1 MATTKKA
8 AASDATIINM
18 RDLSKMIEYAILSD
32 QPLGIEGPPGIGK
45 SAAVGIAAQKLGMP
59 MEVMI
64 LSLCDPT
71 DIGGFPVVTSGV
83 VERFPL
89 GPLKRACQEPVV
101 LFLDELTMASPPV
114 QGAAMR
120 LIYERWAGEVKLH
133 PGTRIIAAWNPPDQS
148 AGGYEMALP
157 LMGRLTKVKLHPE
170 HKEVR
175 QYFYGLGGMQLNTDV
190 DGKDVAAINEH
201 RENVKA
207 KIDSA
212 TNTLARLAVDFAA
225 TTEVSADLIQIEP
238 PAGAQAAG
246 NQWGAPRSWER
257 GLRVCAAMIDKDK
270 GAENGPL
277 FLTALAGN
285 IGDSQAAGFIAI
297 RKIREHLPSEEEILK
312 DPNKAKLPS
321 TKEHAIGALG
331 LLAQVAMRD
340 PQCAWI
346 YANRMDFKEVRI
358 ACLSTLS
365 KVAKLQK
372 NNPRFKEGEAAMK
385 GLFKDISKAIG
396 VNNQMA

>member
-1 MATTKKA
+1 MATTKKT
-8 AASDATIINM
+8 AASDATICNM
-18 RDLSKMIEYAILSD
+18 SQLSKMIEYALISD

-45 SAAVGIAAQKLGMP
+45 SAAVAQAAKALNMP

-71 DIGGFPVVTSGV
+71 DIGGFPVVQNGC

-89 GPLKRACQEPVV
+89 GPLKRACLEPVV

-133 PGTRIIAAWNPPDQS
+133 EGTRIIAAWNPPDQS

-157 LMGRLTKVKLHPE
+157 LMGRLTKIKLHPE

-175 QYFYGLGGMQLNTDV
+175 QYFYGLGGLSLNTDS
-190 DGKDVAAINEH
+190 DGKELDTNSRRDA
-201 RENVKA
+201 VKA
-207 KIDSA
+207 KIENA
-212 TNTLARLAVDFAA
+212 TNTLSRLAVDFAA

-238 PAGAQAAG
+238 PAGSQAAG
-246 NQWGAPRSWER
+246 HQWGAPRSWER
-257 GLRVCAAMIDKDK
+257 GLRICAAMIDKDK
-270 GAENGPL
+270 NSENGAL

-285 IGDSQAAGFIAI
+285 IGDSAAAGFIAI

-312 DPNKAKLPS
+312 DPNKAKLPQ

-346 YANRMDFKEVRI
+346 YAARLDFKEVRI

-365 KVAKLQK
+365 KVAKLNK
-372 NNPRFKEGEAAMK
+372 SNARFKEGEAAMK
-385 GLFKDISKAIG
+385 SLFNDIAKAIG
-396 VNNQMA
+396 VNSSLK